1 MKQVLAGLW
10 LVLAIG
16 GGLAACAQTGPHVE
30 DPGKLPAAPPTV
42 RELAYD
48 SRILSSAAAAEQ
60 FQGAL
65 DGGWM
70 LSDGQHDLYAVEL
83 VDKRDRLEGAWRD
96 PRRKG
101 DPQAS
106 GVLDLAQRTPP
117 GLLLRFTPAGQAP
130 VTVTLRPNLQGELEQ
145 GGQRTAVTLRKTPA
159 VP

>member
-10 LVLAIG
+10 LFLAIG
-16 GGLAACAQTGPHVE
+16 GGLAACAQRGPHVE
-30 DPGKLPAAPPTV
+30 TAEKLPTPAATV
-42 RELAYD
+42 PELAYD

-70 LSDGQHDLYAVEL
+70 LGDGQRDLYAVEL

-96 PRRKG
+96 PRRTG
-101 DPQAS
+101 DPKAS
-106 GVLDLAQRTPP
+106 GVLDLAARMPA

-130 VTVTLRPNLQGELEQ
+130 VSVTLRPNLQGELEQ
-145 GGQRTAVTLRKTPA
+145 GGQRTSVTLRRTPKI
-159 VP
+159 P